1 VSIQRQNFLN
11 QVTTAFTSSEQI
23 SSLLAEAEYA
33 NAARLIGDLQR
44 LSETSPNPLV
54 TSLLMIARWL
64 CLSSLRSRAEAEFYR
79 QAAADA
85 SRQETELRE
94 LLYTLLE
101 SSSILATHVGD
112 TPPRALQEITS
123 RTMTPHDP
131 ERADEETLLHKTWN
145 ILGRALKHLQMAD
158 LSTINVAVSEPT
170 PTHPEKEQ
178 NPLTAVA
185 RPPDPPIA
193 RLVIY
198 CFGAF
203 RVCRDNQFIAN
214 WKGSKGMSILKHLVV
229 HRETPTPK
237 DVLMDVFWPD
247 LEPDAARRNLHQAIY
262 SLRRDLRPAN
272 SDVQFIQFENDCYLL
287 NPDLTVWVD
296 AGEFEKRYRAGRD
309 LEKAGRLAE
318 ALVEYSIAEGL
329 YQSDFLQEDLYEDW
343 IAQERTRLRAIYQT
357 LADRLSEHY
366 LKRAEYTAAMA
377 VCHKMIAL
385 DDCNEQAYRRLMKCY
400 YAQGQRHLAI
410 RQYLSCIDA
419 LKKGLNLVPSAET
432 VALYENMVGA

>member
-1 VSIQRQNFLN
+1 
-11 QVTTAFTSSEQI
+11 
-23 SSLLAEAEYA
+23 
-33 NAARLIGDLQR
+33 
-44 LSETSPNPLV
+44 
-54 TSLLMIARWL
+54 
-64 CLSSLRSRAEAEFYR
+64 
-79 QAAADA
+79 
-85 SRQETELRE
+85 
-94 LLYTLLE
+94 LLE
-101 SSSILATHVGD
+101 SSSVLATHVGD
-112 TPPRALQEITS
+112 TPPRTLQEITEIAA
-123 RTMTPHDP
+123 TPPDL
-131 ERADEETLLHKTWN
+131 ESGEETLLHKTWN
-145 ILGRALKHLQMAD
+145 ILARALKHLQPDD
-158 LSTINVAVSEPT
+158 LSMVKVAVSEP
-170 PTHPEKEQ
+170 PVISPHPEEERW
-178 NPLTAVA
+178 PSTAVA

-198 CFGAF
+198 CFGTF
-203 RVCRDNQFIAN
+203 RVCRDNQFITN
-214 WKGSKGMSILKHLVV
+214 WKGLKGMSILKHLVV
-229 HRETPTPK
+229 HREAPTPK
-237 DVLMDVFWPD
+237 DVLMEVFWPD

-262 SLRRDLRPAN
+262 SLRQDLRPAD
-272 SDVQFIQFENDCYLL
+272 SEVQFIQFENDCYLL

-309 LEKAGRLAE
+309 LEKAGRVAE

-377 VCHKMIAL
+377 VCHKIIAL